1 MTREQCQQNIA
12 HLLKAAFEIFKAFDP
27 EADHL
32 SAYATERT
40 ISVTGYKGED
50 MDKVLDYTEYP
61 VGAKFDRM
69 TEESA

>member
-1 MTREQCQQNIA
+1 MTRDQCQQSIA
-12 HLLKAAFEIFKAFDP
+12 HLLKAAFEVFQAFDS

-32 SAYATERT
+32 SVYATNST
-40 ISVTGYKGED
+40 VSVTGYKGEA

-69 TEESA
+69 PGQTA